1 MNKNMS
7 RGKDVVGLFNFLCLF
22 TVFVAVYV
30 ANEVVLF
37 GWLVA
42 RPSVNVTWGEISVV
56 HAELLCIGYL
66 LAHPG
71 VEWKYYINL
80 VARDMPLRTNEE
92 LVEILSAYQ
101 GANDVDGTRTV

>member
-1 MNKNMS
+1 MWRMK
-7 RGKDVVGLFNFLCLF
+7 LYCL
-22 TVFVAVYV
+22 V
-30 ANEVVLF
+30 